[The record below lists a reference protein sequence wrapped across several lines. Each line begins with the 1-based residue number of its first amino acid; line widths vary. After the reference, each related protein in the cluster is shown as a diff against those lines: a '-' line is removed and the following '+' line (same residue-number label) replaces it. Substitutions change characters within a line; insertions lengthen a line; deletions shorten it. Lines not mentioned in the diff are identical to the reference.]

1 MRLADIE
8 QTDDAFTKTLLIDE
22 IQSDA
27 HQTATGKEGKGYAT
41 LADEQKLKEMV
52 TQARASNQV
61 NGYSNKTDA
70 LDNLVDKI
78 DQLDDM
84 IDDKII
90 SEEEY
95 FRRKNEFEV
104 EIQEINARPVDAKA
118 QELEEKAIDFSVE
131 LEDKVPDL
139 PLRKDKQW
147 GAVGLRQAMK
157 VAAEEGY
164 DQVALTTGRL
174 QAERNRKIGDINE
187 AIFYKNA
194 NENSTGW
201 SVQGVRNDEDGVGD
215 FLVSFDSY
223 EEGVERLPKI
233 IGKENTEKLL
243 ATTPD
248 DLGDY
253 ALKQPMTFKQGGQKY
268 MDFYDGT
275 LQKIWKRDFAKE
287 YDVDVKMVEYKQ
299 GDKTVQL
306 PTLEMTEKMRA
317 DILKG
322 LKMFAEGGHVVE
334 SGDTLSEIAQREGMT
349 ISEIVKLNNI
359 KDINKIY
366 VGQSLRFDAGTD
378 SDISKKAEMV
388 EKAEPVEVVEQIK
401 TAQPEVKSTGKSKT
415 VEALKKNKRKQSSP
429 VIPLNMRAFLGDIFG
444 MGGDINE
451 NSLTKAEREELKNV
465 VQRAQS
471 SGKDEI
477 EYIDYGTQGDKGS
490 QYADIGGGG
499 SASDFFGKVTDPSY
513 SLKTTLGQAK
523 ISQDEKGNT
532 IVTDRYNFNDS
543 DGEFSVLGL
552 IKGIKNAG
560 LSPYAQIR
568 NIAREL
574 GSGKGEGAEVKI
586 NLGKIDSQD
595 IAKLEAMG
603 DTSV

>member
-1 MRLADIE
+1 M
-8 QTDDAFTKTLLIDE
+8 
-22 IQSDA
+22 
-27 HQTATGKEGKGYAT
+27 
-41 LADEQKLKEMV
+41 
-52 TQARASNQV
+52 
-61 NGYSNKTDA
+61 
-70 LDNLVDKI
+70 
-78 DQLDDM
+78 
-84 IDDKII
+84 
-90 SEEEY
+90 
-95 FRRKNEFEV
+95 
-104 EIQEINARPVDAKA
+104 
-118 QELEEKAIDFSVE
+118 
-131 LEDKVPDL
+131 
-139 PLRKDKQW
+139 
-147 GAVGLRQAMK
+147 
-157 VAAEEGY
+157 
-164 DQVALTTGRL
+164 
-174 QAERNRKIGDINE
+174 
-187 AIFYKNA
+187 
-194 NENSTGW
+194 
-201 SVQGVRNDEDGVGD
+201 GD

-471 SGKDEI
+471 SGKDKI